1 VSQRRALRSGTA
13 ERSLLRVLL
22 PCVLVV
28 GLAAGG
34 CVAWSTPRLTL
45 PAGHRVVRGQLV
57 IHSDFPLASSH
68 RLFEELTARRR
79 DLVEQLAIPVSD
91 EPIHVYLFDNADRF
105 GKFVRLYHPDFPE
118 RRAFFLE
125 TDTRLQVYAQWGDRV
140 AGDLR
145 HEVTHGYVH
154 SVVPNLPL
162 WLDEGL
168 AEYAE
173 APRGRHGLHGPHL
186 EQLVGRLAEGRWQP
200 DLARLEKLDPAFDMS
215 QEDYAESWAW
225 VHFLLET
232 HSDHRDLIRGY
243 LRDLRRYGS
252 AEPVSVRLHAR
263 LREPDRALIE
273 YVRHLAEASRR

>member
-1 VSQRRALRSGTA
+1 MRSPLNALWLCGLA
-13 ERSLLRVLL
+13 
-22 PCVLVV
+22 V
-28 GLAAGG
+28 GLAGSG

-45 PAGHRVVRGQLV
+45 PARHSVVREQLV

-68 RLFEELTARRR
+68 RLFQELTARRR
-79 DLVEQLAIPVSD
+79 DLEEQLAIPGSD
-91 EPIHVYLFDNADRF
+91 EPIHVYLFDNAGRF
-105 GKFVRLYHPDFPE
+105 EAFVRLYHPDFPD

-140 AGDLR
+140 AEDLR
-145 HEVTHGYVH
+145 HEVTHGYMH

-173 APRGRHGLHGPHL
+173 VPRGHHGLNGAHL
-186 EQLVGRLAEGRWQP
+186 EQLLGRLEQGGWQP

-232 HSDHRDLIRGY
+232 HSDHRDLIRSY

-273 YVRHLAEASRR
+273 YVRHLAEAGRR